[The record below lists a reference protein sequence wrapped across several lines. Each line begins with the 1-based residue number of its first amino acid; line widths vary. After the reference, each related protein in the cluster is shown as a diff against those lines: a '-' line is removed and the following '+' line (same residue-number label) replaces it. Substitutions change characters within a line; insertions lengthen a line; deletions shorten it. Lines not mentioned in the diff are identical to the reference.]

1 MYTLQILDRGQTFLH
16 PLDGRPVVIG
26 SGPDVDLRLGEEEV
40 LAQHARIEPVG
51 DGVRIVALAKLLVN
65 GRATQRADL
74 TLGDRIEIGR
84 AVLVVGKSVPRP
96 GQPEDVLGDAR
107 QRQARRPKRR
117 NSKLLPML
125 AAAGLLAAVV
135 TIVWTS
141 EPDAGRV
148 QSEIAVLQ
156 RTLAGGDLDRAKAQ
170 IVRLHR
176 EWEEAKDDR
185 LQRLGGE
192 EARLQGIES
201 VVQRLTNAVLD
212 SSIARNYSQWSVELQ
227 RLEGEGDPAERVAA
241 RIVRSSLRDMIS
253 RRPEAPVSL
262 ATTDAVAAGGVLADR
277 GIPAPVPVA
286 PSQKPDT
293 LVASNLVGVVPT
305 QSTGR
310 DAKAPVAG
318 VLAEARRLC
327 QQGLFA
333 QALATVQAEVGEA
346 AEPEVVRELQAELV
360 TMRADAAKAAEK
372 IAAEARDLAKQ
383 GQSREAITRIA
394 SSQHRFPS
402 TEGCRVL
409 ATVQS
414 EIEAQ
419 IEAAEREQMRKAAQV
434 PAAPVVDESAR
445 RATLATLRT
454 QLDRI
459 RDAEAAGAFAQA
471 SKLLHEAAGMVRD
484 RDADFAA
491 RLEVRAADADQ
502 VAAWHSHVA
511 SAIRSGT
518 KLDVPMRSGRVASLK
533 IGSGDS
539 ILATS
544 VDGEQSLVW
553 ADVAAQGLQSL
564 LELTHAQGPALL
576 GGVALLYKGG
586 DTGIAE
592 TVLAKVLRGDARQK
606 DLIDHA
612 IARGRGEVWDPRG
625 YTLAKEGFVSGR
637 AIDTQKQAQ
646 KFAARLD
653 ALLRGKD
660 VAARGAFVTEV
671 MGQGP
676 DALAALLAAFQK
688 EFTKQVAGLENGVLK
703 KQVGKLA
710 AQRSQLD
717 QARKFAKDLIY
728 DEVTYFYPYKPP
740 AVSSD
745 RFAEYNRVQAE
756 VDRRVAAV
764 ETIWHDDRLRIKI
777 PASLQGDLDR
787 LDWVAKVLGD
797 FGQLD
802 AATLAQVEWARAL
815 PPGDSI
821 GIADYCETPTERAE
835 LEEWRRIEA
844 YDAVIGQDLS
854 SAARE
859 QLKITNAY
867 RAMFRHRPLAVV
879 PKICDASQGHA
890 EEMSRLGY
898 FAHMSPTPGRRTPFD
913 RMRLAGYDYG
923 VSENIALHDSALGA
937 HVAWC
942 HSSGHHRNLL
952 NPSHKEF
959 GIGCDGRYWVQNFG
973 SGSTYES
980 NPAYGA
986 RGAGR
991 PGHR

>member
-16 PLDGRPVVIG
+16 PLDGRPVLIG
-26 SGPDVDLRLGEEEV
+26 SGQEVDLRLGESEV
-40 LAQHARIEPVG
+40 LPEHARIEVVG
-51 DGVRIVALAKLLVN
+51 SGIRIVAMAKLLVN
-65 GRATQRADL
+65 GRATQRAEL
-74 TLGDRIEIGR
+74 SLGDRIEIGR
-84 AVLVVGKSVPRP
+84 AVLVVGRSVARP

-107 QRQARRPKRR
+107 SRTARRPKRR
-117 NSKLLPML
+117 SSKLLPLL
-125 AAAGLLAAVV
+125 AAGALLAAVV
-135 TIVWTS
+135 VMVWNAD
-141 EPDAGRV
+141 PDAGRV
-148 QSEIAVLQ
+148 QSEIALLQ
-156 RTLAGGDLDRAKAQ
+156 RTLGGGDLDRAKAQ
-170 IVRLHR
+170 LTRLHR
-176 EWEEAKDDR
+176 EWSDAQDDR
-185 LQRLGGE
+185 LQRLAGE
-192 EARLQGIES
+192 EAHLLGIES
-201 VVQRLTNAVLD
+201 AVQRLSDAVLD
-212 SSIARNYSQWSVELQ
+212 PAIVRNYSEWSLELQ
-227 RLEGEGDPAERVAA
+227 RLESEGEPMDRVAA
-241 RIVRSSLRDMIS
+241 RIVRSSLRDTMS
-253 RRPEAPVSL
+253 RRPESRRPELPVSP
-262 ATTDAVAAGGVLADR
+262 AVHAANGDAVASSLS
-277 GIPAPVPVA
+277 
-286 PSQKPDT
+286 SQKPVQKPVNSSAVSPD
-293 LVASNLVGVVPT
+293 AVVPVNT
-305 QSTGR
+305 AVKT
-310 DAKAPVAG
+310 DVPA
-318 VLAEARRLC
+318 VLAEAKRLA

-333 QALATVQAEVGEA
+333 QGLAVVQAEIGEA
-346 AEPEVVRELQAELV
+346 IEPTVVRDLQAEVARL
-360 TMRADAAKAAEK
+360 RGDAAAAAEK
-372 IAAEARDLAKQ
+372 LAGEARELVKQ
-383 GQSREAITRIA
+383 GRSREAITLLA
-394 SSQHRFPS
+394 TSQHRFPG
-402 TEGCRVL
+402 TQECRVL
-409 ATVQS
+409 AVTLGEV
-414 EIEAQ
+414 EA
-419 IEAAEREQMRKAAQV
+419 AVASAEREQMRQAVRTPEAT
-434 PAAPVVDESAR
+434 VVDESAR

-459 RDAEAAGAFAQA
+459 RDAEASGAFGEA
-471 SKLLHEAAGMVRD
+471 SKLLHEAAAMVRE

-502 VAAWHSHVA
+502 VAAWHAHVA
-511 SAIRSGT
+511 
-518 KLDVPMRSGRVASLK
+518 KLVQGGAKLEVAMRTGRMATLKAGPADALVAM
-533 IGSGDS
+533 
-539 ILATS
+539 T
-544 VDGEQSLVW
+544 VDGERPLLWSE
-553 ADVAAQGLQSL
+553 VAAPGLQALIEVSR
-564 LELTHAQGPALL
+564 AQGTALL
-576 GGVALLYKGG
+576 GGVTLLYKGG
-586 DTGIAE
+586 DTAVAE
-592 TVLAKVLRGDARQK
+592 AVLAKALRADPKQK
-606 DLIDHA
+606 DAIDHA
-612 IARGRGEVWDPRG
+612 ISRGRGEPWDPRG

-637 AIDTQKQAQ
+637 AVDTQKQAQ

-653 ALLRGKD
+653 ALMRGKD

-676 DALAALLAAFQK
+676 DALAALVAALQK
-688 EFTKQVAGLENGVLK
+688 EFGKQVAGLENGVLK

-710 AQRSQLD
+710 AQRGQLD

-777 PASLQGDLDR
+777 PTSLQGDLDR

-802 AATLAQVEWARAL
+802 AASLAQVEWARAL

-821 GIADYCETPTERAE
+821 GIADYCATPTERE
-835 LEEWRRIEA
+835 QLEEWRRIEA
-844 YDAVIGQDLS
+844 YNAVVEKDLS

-867 RAMFRHRPLAVV
+867 RAMFRHRPLALV

-913 RMRLAGYDYG
+913 RMRLAGYDFG

-973 SGSTYES
+973 SGSTYETH
-980 NPAYGA
+980 PAF
-986 RGAGR
+986 GAGGLRTR

>member
-16 PLDGRPVVIG
+16 PLDGRLVVIG

-40 LAQHARIEPVG
+40 LALHARIEPAG
-51 DGVRIVALAKLLVN
+51 EGVRIVALAKLLVN
-65 GRATQRADL
+65 GRATQRAEL

-96 GQPEDVLGDAR
+96 AVPEDVLGEAR
-107 QRQARRPKRR
+107 QRPVRRTQRR
-117 NSKLLPML
+117 NSKWLPIL
-125 AAAGLLAAVV
+125 AAAGLLAVVV
-135 TIVWTS
+135 TFVWTA
-141 EPDAGRV
+141 EPDASRV

-156 RTLAGGDLDRAKAQ
+156 RTLAAGELDRAKAQ
-170 IVRLHR
+170 IGRLHR
-176 EWEEAKDDR
+176 EWDEAKDER

-201 VVQRLTNAVLD
+201 AVQKLTAQVLD
-212 SSIARNYSQWSVELQ
+212 PSIARTYSQWSVELQ
-227 RLEGEGDPAERVAA
+227 RLEAEGDPFERVAA
-241 RIVRSSLRDMIS
+241 RIVRSSLRDTIS
-253 RRPEAPVSL
+253 RRPEPVVSPV
-262 ATTDAVAAGGVLADR
+262 AVGAGGDQAVR
-277 GIPAPVPVA
+277 APESAA
-286 PSQKPDT
+286 PSTNPATRAPAAVQ
-293 LVASNLVGVVPT
+293 GVPA
-305 QSTGR
+305 QSTGG
-310 DAKAPVAG
+310 DAKAVVSG

-327 QQGLFA
+327 EQGLFA

-346 AEPEVVRELQAELV
+346 VESEVVRDLQAELV
-360 TMRADAAKAAEK
+360 RMRTDAVAAAEK
-372 IAAEARDLAKQ
+372 LAAEARALVQQ
-383 GQSREAITRIA
+383 GQLREAITKIV
-394 SSQHRFPS
+394 SSQHRFPND
-402 TEGCRVL
+402 EGCRVL
-409 ATVQS
+409 GVVRS
-414 EIEAQ
+414 EAEAQ
-419 IEAAEREQMRKAAQV
+419 IAAAEREQMRKVAQASAS
-434 PAAPVVDESAR
+434 PAGGAPVVDEAAR
-445 RATLATLRT
+445 RATLSTLRS

-459 RDAEAAGAFAQA
+459 REAEASGAYAEASQLLKQA
-471 SKLLHEAAGMVRD
+471 AEMVRE

-491 RLEVRAADADQ
+491 RLEVRAADAEQ

-511 SAIRSGT
+511 NAVRSGA
-518 KLDVPMRSGRVASLK
+518 KLDVAMRSGRVARLKNGAGESL
-533 IGSGDS
+533 
-539 ILATS
+539 LAAS
-544 VDGEQSLVW
+544 VDGEESLAW
-553 ADVAAQGLQSL
+553 AEVAATGLQSL

-576 GGVALLYKGG
+576 GGVGLLYKGG
-586 DTGIAE
+586 DTPVAE
-592 TVLAKVLRGDARQK
+592 SVLAKVLRADPKQK
-606 DLIDHA
+606 DVIDRA
-612 IARGRGEVWDPRG
+612 IARGRGEAWDARG
-625 YTLAKEGFVSGR
+625 YTLAKEGFVSAR
-637 AIDTQKQAQ
+637 SIDTQKQAQ

-653 ALLRGKD
+653 ALMRGKD
-660 VAARGAFVTEV
+660 VAARSAFVTEV

-676 DALAALLAAFQK
+676 DALAALLAAFQQ
-688 EFTKQVAGLENGVLK
+688 EFKKQVAGLENGVLK

-710 AQRSQLD
+710 AQRGQLD
-717 QARKFAKDLIY
+717 AARRFAKDLIY

-764 ETIWHDDRLRIKI
+764 ETVWHDDRLRIKI

-787 LDWVAKVLGD
+787 LDWVAKVLAD

-821 GIADYCETPTERAE
+821 GIADYCETPSERE
-835 LEEWRRIEA
+835 DLEEWRRIEA
-844 YDAVIGQDLS
+844 YNAVVGQDLS

-859 QLKITNAY
+859 QLKVTNGY

-898 FAHMSPTPGRRTPFD
+898 FAHMSPTPGRRMPFD
-913 RMRLAGYDYG
+913 RMRLAGYEYG

-952 NPSHKEF
+952 NPGHREF

-973 SGSTYES
+973 SGRTYETHV
-980 NPAYGA
+980 AYGGN
-986 RGAGR
+986 GAGR